1 MKFPDF
7 LLERG
12 DGKIEVIIDF
22 GQNEYR
28 VVVPRLNKLTAY
40 IDSVS
45 ETTVSG
51 WLSRFG
57 PKSGSLL
64 EDFYDKWKRSCA
76 CKPFGTD
83 ALVCVTKQQRWYW
96 AGIPIELETNDIVK
110 ACYPSLTKQ
119 ANLSVN

>member
-1 MKFPDF
+1 M
-7 LLERG
+7 LERG

-57 PKSGSLL
+57 PKSGQPPRGFLLINGGAPVPVSPSVQTPWSASL
-64 EDFYDKWKRSCA
+64 SNN
-76 CKPFGTD
+76 G
-83 ALVCVTKQQRWYW
+83 
-96 AGIPIELETNDIVK
+96 GIDGFSIELETNDIVK
-110 ACYPSLTKQ
+110 HVTLVDEAGELICDWNRK
-119 ANLSVN
+119 A